1 MGVTPVLL
9 CAGVNHSTID
19 FVFRAPRG
27 VPLEESMQNRIATLS
42 NFLLAL
48 TVVLLCAMGTA
59 WAQGVRKGSYFI
71 PDSSLEHAGD
81 NGIRVH
87 TNYVISLLPQTTT
100 VGRPYGLSPDNLRAI
115 YNLPLTKNL
124 VAGVNGGSGTIAI
137 VDAYDYPTATAD
149 FNKFSAEFG
158 LPLASHD
165 VCGGAHPCFRVV
177 YASGTKPASNCDWNM
192 EAALDIEW
200 AHAMAPYAQI
210 VLVEAANNTFQAMV
224 DAVNVAASEV
234 TCGKASCSG
243 ETSGL
248 GEVSMSW
255 GGSEFSTETSY
266 DSFFKKSGV
275 VYVASAGDTGGHV
288 TYPSS
293 SPDVVAAGGS
303 TLNFT
308 HTGSDYTFVSETA
321 WSDGGG
327 GKSVHETR
335 PVYQNGI
342 AMVGAARGV
351 PDLSFDANPDSGVI
365 IYDGDA
371 CGGLADWFNIGGTSV
386 AAPSLAGVINS
397 AARFYASS
405 ALELE
410 TIYSIYNT
418 KSKYDVDYRDV
429 TSGKAGSYSAGAG
442 WDFATGVGSPLTYT
456 GK

>member
-1 MGVTPVLL
+1 MKYP
-9 CAGVNHSTID
+9 APR
-19 FVFRAPRG
+19 RAP
-27 VPLEESMQNRIATLS
+27 VEESMQNRIATLS
-42 NFLLAL
+42 NSLLAL
-48 TVVLLCAMGTA
+48 TVVLLCAVGTA
-59 WAQGVRKGSYFI
+59 KAQGVMKESYFI
-71 PDSSLEHAGD
+71 PDSSLERAGD

-87 TNYVISLLPQTTT
+87 THYVISLRPATAT
-100 VGRPYGLSPDNLRAI
+100 VGRPYGLSPDNLRAV

-158 LPLASHD
+158 LPLASHN
-165 VCGGAHPCFRVV
+165 VCNGAHPCFRVV
-177 YASGTKPASNCDWNM
+177 YASGAKPAANCDWGM

-200 AHAMAPYAQI
+200 AHAMAPYAEI
-210 VLVEAANNTFQAMV
+210 VLVEAANNTFQAMM
-224 DAVNVAASEV
+224 DAVNVAANEV
-234 TCGKASCSG
+234 TCGKTSCSG
-243 ETSGL
+243 ETSGA

-255 GGSEFSTETSY
+255 GGSEFSGETSY

-275 VYVASAGDTGGHV
+275 VYVASTGDTGGHV

-308 HTGSDYTFVSETA
+308 HTSSDYVFASETA

-335 PVYQNGI
+335 PAYQNGI
-342 AMVGAARGV
+342 SLVGAARGV
-351 PDLSFDANPDSGVI
+351 PDLAFDANPDSGVI

-397 AARFYASS
+397 TAHFYASS
-405 ALELE
+405 TLQLES
-410 TIYSIYNT
+410 IYSFYNT
-418 KSKYDVDYRDV
+418 KSKYEVDYRDITV
-429 TSGKAGSYSAGAG
+429 GKAGGYSAGPG